1 MGLQCVQDLAYAS
14 QFLFADF
21 AGLVKEYDVAEL
33 YLLDNEVGD
42 VVFGKCLACKVQA
55 AVKLVLKPDCIHDG
69 ADAVE
74 FDVLAVGGCVGEL
87 PVAAY
92 GLGNGCRLA
101 DAACLD
107 YDVVEAACLVYV
119 LELLD
124 EVHLQ
129 VAADTAV
136 LQCYQRV
143 VLLVDDAAL
152 LYEIG
157 IDVDLAYIVYD
168 NSEFYSLVIV
178 EYAVEQGCLSAAQIA
193 CDE

>member
-1 MGLQCVQDLAYAS
+1 MQDLTYAS

-21 AGLVKEYDVAEL
+21 ACLVEEYDVTEF

-55 AVKLVLKPDCIHDG
+55 AVELVLEPECIYNG
-69 ADAVE
+69 TDAIE
-74 FDVLAVGGCVGEL
+74 GNILAVGGCVGEL

-92 GLGNGCRLA
+92 RLGDGCRLA

-143 VLLVDDAAL
+143 VLLVDNAAL
-152 LYEIG
+152 LYKVG
-157 IDVDLAYIVYD
+157 VDVDLADIVYD
-168 NSEFYSLVIV
+168 NSEFDSLVII